1 SSRQTIKLKVW
12 SPIAGATILFK
23 LENPDN
29 PDDNIEIPATT
40 TGANQWEELTY
51 DFSGIEAFP
60 NIRRVVIFGNFGTA
74 GTGET
79 YYFDDIR
86 QE

>member
-1 SSRQTIKLKVW
+1 MKLKVW
-12 SPIAGATILFK
+12 SPVANAPILLK

-29 PDDNIEIPATT
+29 GDDNIEVSMST

-51 DFSGIEAFP
+51 DFTGIEAFP
-60 NIRRVVIFGNFGTA
+60 NIKRVVLFGNFGTA
-74 GTGET
+74 GTGEV

-86 QE
+86 KE